1 MEKIKIG
8 CLTYKHLDAL
18 ARSAINKI
26 NDDSIEVVLIEGLM
40 ENLIEKVKEAFTD
53 SVEIFVG
60 GGANAETIMQA
71 TQYPV
76 LRIHLTG
83 LDYLEALLKAK
94 ELGKNVGIV
103 SYKYPVSF
111 DLNKLE
117 KMSGMKIVPV
127 IFHDT
132 DELEQKLL
140 SSNIEVVI
148 GASLSIEI
156 ATKLGLGTVLI
167 YPGEDAIISTIR
179 EAKNVAIAL
188 RKEREKSKIS
198 QAILDFSL
206 SGVIATD
213 AKGQINIYNPSAER
227 ILGISSQQVLGKPL
241 KSTFPELNMEDVLK
255 TGMPQ
260 IESVEQV
267 NGTEI
272 VINRVPIENGGKI
285 FGSVA
290 TFQKVSDIQR
300 TEHKIR
306 LLNKLKGFSA
316 KANFSDII
324 GSSKIMQS
332 IIEKAKIYAK
342 TNSNIL
348 IYGETG
354 VGKEI
359 FAQSIHNYSFRQ
371 NGPFVAI
378 NCAALPENLLES
390 ELFGYDEGAFTG
402 SRKGGKAGLFELA
415 HKGTIFLDEIG
426 EISLALQARLLR
438 VIQEKEVIRI
448 GGDAVIPVDIRII
461 AATNKKLED
470 KMPYEFRDDLY
481 YRLNVLQLTIPA
493 LRQRKEDIRDLFL
506 RFLKKHLN
514 INQLSED
521 MIEHILPVLTLY
533 SWPGNIRELQNVVE
547 RFAVLFNNTIR
558 LNNYLIRELL
568 VTSIGEDKLVN
579 DLLRQFNYHSTDKIK
594 GKEISSELIEKL
606 ELVFPDNKSKIAEK
620 LGISRTTLWR
630 STK

>member
-40 ENLIEKVKEAFTD
+40 ENLIEKVKEAFTEGT
-53 SVEIFVG
+53 EIFVG

-94 ELGKNVGIV
+94 ELGKVVGIV
-103 SYKYPVSF
+103 SYKYPISF
-111 DLNKLE
+111 NLNKLE
-117 KMSGMKIVPV
+117 KMSGVKIVPV

-167 YPGEDAIISTIR
+167 YPGEDAIISTIK
-179 EAKNVAIAL
+179 EAKNVAMAL

-213 AKGQINIYNPSAER
+213 AGGQVIIYNPSAQR
-227 ILGISSQQVLGKPL
+227 ILDLGSQQVLGKSL
-241 KSTFPELNMEDVLK
+241 KVVLPELSMDDVLK

-267 NGTEI
+267 NGIEI

-324 GSSKIMQS
+324 GKSKIIQS
-332 IIEKAKIYAK
+332 IIENAKIYAK

-390 ELFGYDEGAFTG
+390 ELFGYEEGAFTG
-402 SRKGGKAGLFELA
+402 SRKGGKVGLFELA

-448 GGDAVIPVDIRII
+448 GGDAVIPVDTRII
-461 AATNKKLED
+461 AATNKKLEE
-470 KMPYEFRDDLY
+470 KMPFEFRDDLY

-514 INQLSED
+514 INQFSED
-521 MIEHILPVLTLY
+521 MIEPILPVLTLY

-594 GKEISSELIEKL
+594 GKEISSELLEKL